1 MKWQLTTNVC
11 SAREKKG
18 DALNIDRPFNLV
30 CIAFSYRFTVIRT
43 CFLTFFSDLFIL
55 FLFFRWWNGKKIPY
69 TNSYVLACI
78 LCVLQIKKRIAFAE
92 IHTNSIFKII
102 ILFEVS
108 IYGWFLLCSI
118 AMSIVL
124 FEINFAVIQFEKH
137 HRSRKKAKKKC
148 VLRETWWKIAF

>member
-55 FLFFRWWNGKKIPY
+55 FFVFSLVIPY

-92 IHTNSIFKII
+92 IHTNLIFKII

-108 IYGWFLLCSI
+108 ISGWFFLCSI